1 MENVNIPK
9 FIVDDIP
16 VFKSIT
22 SDIFPNVKKDGD
34 ETSFKF
40 TLDEVCL
47 ENNLISKPVVF

>member
-1 MENVNIPK
+1 MNIPK